1 MISQTNPARI
11 GKSVALAFGA
21 TMLVV
26 AAAALTVRAAPQRAA
41 QDDSS
46 CPGDNGGLTLSPGFC
61 ATVFADN
68 LGHVRH
74 LIVAPNGVVYAN
86 LWSGAYYPGSPKP
99 QDGFLVALQPAK
111 DGDHAGAITHFG
123 ETAAQGAKGGT
134 GVAFY
139 RGMIYA
145 EANDRIVRYRLA
157 PGEVI
162 PKGPPEVVVSGLPT
176 TGDHNMHP
184 FVISPT
190 GQLFVDVGSAT
201 NSCQPKNRQPN
212 IPGAVPCVEKETRAG
227 IWLYDANKLG
237 QVFSAKAR
245 FVSGL
250 RNGEGLAWDE
260 GGRLFA
266 TQHGRDQLIQNWP
279 SLYPDIQHTVELPA
293 EELVRLTAG
302 ADYGWPECYYDNF
315 QKKLVLA
322 PEYGGDGGKKVGV
335 CAQRTAP
342 VAAFPAHWAPND
354 MTIYNA
360 KAFPAPYRGG
370 ALIAFHGSWNRGPA
384 AQDGYNVVFQ
394 PLRGGRASGPFVVF
408 ADGFAGARKDPGRA
422 DHRPMGL
429 AVGPDGALYIADDVK
444 GRIWRVT
451 YQGDPNITAIAGAP
465 APVTSLPPAPAMA
478 ARPLPTPPGSTAQ
491 QVAAGDRIFHAG
503 ACASCHG
510 SDAKGTPLAPDL
522 TSGTW
527 LWGDGGLASIT
538 DVIAKGVPQ
547 PKRYRSPM
555 PPMGGAQL
563 SQGDLAAVAAYVW
576 AVGHQAK

>member
-1 MISQTNPARI
+1 MVGRSSPIRI
-11 GKSVALAFGA
+11 GQPLAVNLGAALLLAGA
-21 TMLVV
+21 TTI
-26 AAAALTVRAAPQRAA
+26 AVRAAP
-41 QDDSS
+41 DSAPS
-46 CPGDNGGLTLSPGFC
+46 GAPGCAGDNGGLTLSPGFC

-86 LWSGAYYPGSPKP
+86 LWSGSYYPGSPKP
-99 QDGFLVALQPAK
+99 QDGFLVALQDTK
-111 DGDHAGAITHFG
+111 GDHHADVVTHFG
-123 ETAAQGAKGGT
+123 ETAAQGDKGGT
-134 GVAFY
+134 GVALY

-184 FVISPT
+184 FVISPQ
-190 GQLFVDVGSAT
+190 GELYVDVGSAT
-201 NSCQPKNRQPN
+201 NSCQAKNRQAN
-212 IPGAVPCVEKETRAG
+212 VPGAVPCVEKQTRAG
-227 IWLYDANKLG
+227 VWLYDANQLG
-237 QVFSAKAR
+237 QTFSAKAR
-245 FVSGL
+245 FISGL
-250 RNGEGLAWDE
+250 RNGEGLAWDAA
-260 GGRLFA
+260 GRLYA
-266 TQHGRDQLIQNWP
+266 TQHGRDQLLQNWP
-279 SLYPDIQHTVELPA
+279 SFYPDVKRTVELPA
-293 EELVRLTAG
+293 EELVPLKAG

-322 PEYGGDGGKKVGV
+322 PEYGGDGGKTVGV
-335 CAQRTAP
+335 CAQRTPP

-354 MTIYNA
+354 LTIYRA

-370 ALIAFHGSWNRGPA
+370 AFIAFHGSWNRGPA
-384 AQDGYNVVFQ
+384 AQDGYNVAFQ
-394 PLRGGRASGPFVVF
+394 PLRDGKASGPYIIF

-451 YQGDPNITAIAGAP
+451 YRGDPNIAAIAAAP
-465 APVTSLPPAPAMA
+465 AFVAMPPEAPTQA
-478 ARPLPTPPGSTAQ
+478 ARPLPTPPGSTAE
-491 QVAAGDRIFHAG
+491 QVAAGDRLFHAS
-503 ACASCHG
+503 ACAGCHG
-510 SDAKGTPLAPDL
+510 TDARGTPVGPDL
-522 TSGTW
+522 TTGTW

-538 DVIAKGVPQ
+538 DTIAKGVAT

-555 PPMGGAQL
+555 PAMGGTEL
-563 SQGDLAAVAAYVW
+563 SKADLAAVAAYVW